1 MVREFPRLLLREK
14 QHSWNLAG
22 VAAAPGS
29 TADNTSVL
37 TRSDGG
43 GYWTCAVS
51 DVQLS
56 GGRAGAIDRQR
67 QKNATL
73 LWRAIRQISNGGA
86 TPLIVPRND
95 ALFVPWPNGV
105 SRGSGLNVSHED
117 ETLFGDGSGYYQA
130 VIDITAAEDADL
142 RAISMVLDINV
153 AGELVGGEAFSIQH
167 PTMDWRMYEI
177 ATVDMVSDT
186 EANVTFNPPLR
197 EAVPAGT
204 SIEFDRP
211 RCKMRLATP
220 SSMDLKVAP
229 WTFNNASVNFVE
241 SK

>member
-1 MVREFPRLLLREK
+1 MVTEFPRLLLREK

-22 VAAAPGS
+22 VATAPGS

-43 GYWTCAVS
+43 GYWTCAMS

-56 GGRAGAIDRQR
+56 GARAGVSDRQR
-67 QKNATL
+67 QKLSTL
-73 LWRAIRQISNGGA
+73 LWRAVRQISNGGA

-95 ALFVPWPNGV
+95 ALFVPWP
-105 SRGSGLNVSHED
+105 SGLSRRIGLDVPHGD
-117 ETLFGDGSGYYQA
+117 GTLFSDGVGYYQS
-130 VIDITAAEDADL
+130 VIDITAAADADL
-142 RAISMVLDINV
+142 RAVAMVLDITY
-153 AGELVGGEAFSIQH
+153 AGDLVGGEAFSIQH

-186 EANVTFNPPLR
+186 EANITFNPPLR

-204 SIEFDRP
+204 RIEFDRP

-220 SSMDLKVAP
+220 SAMDLKVAP